1 MFANPQEYLHYLKD
15 RYNKP
20 IPGIR
25 DNRFDE
31 ITKKEWQEYVESATS
46 ISKIP
51 KELASLASN
60 EVETLKDKALD
71 IGLSLQFK
79 GILLSQRAEERKRI
93 ERCVAIGSV
102 DTGELNT
109 FIAKG
114 GVNIY
119 CIVLNSGL
127 MMLLHKNSKFVVASS
142 LPQDVIYC
150 DGQNP
155 SQFSAHDYALMMQ
168 ETVDVYARTGFPRGA
183 LIKFRAG
190 SKGSQAAATFLDS
203 AESFVI
209 CHELAHFLNNDLDE
223 ESSFLELRND
233 SKLMKY
239 VEGKDHAKELKADVT
254 GYRLL
259 SSYLNKKYPKLDSN
273 FFVLGI
279 VIVMDALASIGI
291 EESYSHPSPK
301 DRVINIA
308 KSFFPD
314 DKVKFWMDSYS
325 RLGL

>member
-1 MFANPQEYLHYLKD
+1 MFANPQEYLQYLKD

-31 ITKKEWQEYVESATS
+31 ITKKQWQEYVESAKS

-51 KELASLASN
+51 KEVASN

-71 IGLSLQFK
+71 ISLSLQFK
-79 GILLSQRAEERKRI
+79 GILLSQRAEERKGI

-127 MMLLHKNSKFVVASS
+127 MMLLHRNIKFVVASN
-142 LPQDVIYC
+142 LPQDVVYC
-150 DGQNP
+150 DGQDP

-168 ETVDVYARTGFPRGA
+168 EMLDIYARTGFPRGA

-190 SKGSQAAATFLDS
+190 SKGSQAAATFLNS

-209 CHELAHFLNNDLDE
+209 CHELGHLLNNDLDE
-223 ESSFLELRND
+223 ESSFLELHND
-233 SKLMKY
+233 SRLMKY
-239 VEGKDHAKELKADVT
+239 VEGKDHAKELKADAT

-259 SSYLNKKYPKLDSN
+259 SNYLNKEHPKLDSN
-273 FFVLGI
+273 FSMMGI